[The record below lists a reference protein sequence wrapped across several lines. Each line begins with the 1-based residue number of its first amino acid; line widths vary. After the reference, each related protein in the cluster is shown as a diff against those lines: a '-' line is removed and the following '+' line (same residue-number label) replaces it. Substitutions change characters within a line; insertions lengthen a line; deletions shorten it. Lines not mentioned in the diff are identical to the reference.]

1 MRTKH
6 TPAVRGHITADA
18 ARRIAIRAQGLA
30 QTADRPKTP
39 ADVLRRV
46 AAVQLDT
53 ISILARSHE
62 LVTYARAGAVG
73 RPAVEDAYWGRGQ
86 AFEYHAHANCILPIE
101 SWPYFAFRRRSFRAH
116 RWAHPPANAYREV
129 QARLREGP
137 VTVTDLGGGRNGTAG
152 WWNWSEAKMAVEA
165 MYYRGEAICTSRR
178 NWKRVYDLPERVLPP
193 ELLAHEPDDAEC
205 YRYLVAATAAARGVA
220 TRRDLAAY
228 FLLLLT
234 RLAPSLERNRL
245 LDDAI
250 ADSGLVPVEVEGW
263 PAPAYADPA
272 ALGSRGPLRHRP
284 VLLSPF
290 DSLVWANP
298 PAAGL
303 SSREYTERLLGYT
316 YTLEVYLPKHKREHG
331 YYTMPLLAR
340 GRIAGHVD
348 PAREGR
354 TLVARNVALDDETYV
369 DDLAAALKEAASW
382 VGCTDIRI
390 DSVRPK
396 SLAPALTRALG

>member
-137 VTVTDLGGGRNGTAG
+137 VTVTDTIV
-152 WWNWSEAKMAVEA
+152 S
-165 MYYRGEAICTSRR
+165 
-178 NWKRVYDLPERVLPP
+178 
-193 ELLAHEPDDAEC
+193 H
-205 YRYLVAATAAARGVA
+205 A
-220 TRRDLAAY
+220 TRDSGS
-228 FLLLLT
+228 FD
-234 RLAPSLERNRL
+234 RNRST
-245 LDDAI
+245 I
-250 ADSGLVPVEVEGW
+250 ASLIWSATLSGW
-263 PAPAYADPA
+263 P
-272 ALGSRGPLRHRP
+272 SET
-284 VLLSPF
+284 
-290 DSLVWANP
+290 DSDV
-298 PAAGL
+298 
-303 SSREYTERLLGYT
+303 
-316 YTLEVYLPKHKREHG
+316 KR
-331 YYTMPLLAR
+331 
-340 GRIAGHVD
+340 
-348 PAREGR
+348 
-354 TLVARNVALDDETYV
+354 
-369 DDLAAALKEAASW
+369 
-382 VGCTDIRI
+382 
-390 DSVRPK
+390 
-396 SLAPALTRALG
+396 